1 MNLHLPRK
9 SILFCA
15 GFAGLFVALGS
26 FHPTAQPRQVKQVAP
41 TPPTTR
47 PSKHSDLPPKA
58 AEFNGNSYE
67 SPADVARRHERE
79 SHHRDFY
86 RKAVAD
92 PGAPAGGDPE
102 SSHVTFLEYYGAIDP
117 FPASAAAVVIG
128 TVVAGQSYVSSDR
141 TYVYS
146 DYKVQVDSILK
157 QDPIAKLT
165 TGTQVTVSRPGGSVH
180 FPSGHLTHFLVMGT
194 GFPKVGAKYL
204 LFLSKLDPD
213 ATDYE
218 VATAY
223 ELDGL
228 VQPLDD
234 YEPQF
239 EGMSSTAFLA
249 KVKDAIANPPKGQS

>member
-1 MNLHLPRK
+1 MNLHLPRT

-26 FHPTAQPRQVKQVAP
+26 FHPAAQPRQVKQVAP
-41 TPPTTR
+41 TPTR
-47 PSKHSDLPPKA
+47 PSKHSALPPTA
-58 AEFNGNSYE
+58 AELNGNSYE

-79 SHHRDFY
+79 ARHRGFY
-86 RKAVAD
+86 RQAVLD

-102 SSHVTFLEYYGAIDP
+102 TSHFTFFEYYGAIDP
-117 FPASAAAVVIG
+117 FPASAATVVIG

-157 QDPIAKLT
+157 QDPTAKLT
-165 TGTQVTVSRPGGSVH
+165 TGAQVTVSRPGGRVR
-180 FPSGHLTHFLVMGT
+180 FPSGHVTHFLIMGM
-194 GFPKVGAKYL
+194 GFPKVGAKYV
-204 LFLSKLDPD
+204 LFLSKPDPD
-213 ATDYE
+213 GIVYE

-223 ELDGL
+223 ELDSSL

-239 EGMSSTAFLA
+239 EGMDSTTFLA